1 MKALALVAAG
11 AFLRMVDD
19 QKDLDYDRL
28 HNPTRPLVQGRITH
42 AELRMAMALTSAVAL
57 VLAAAVSLP
66 AAAVLAAALGYGLAL
81 WWMELHVSWVRD
93 NPIVNLAV
101 VCPAQFLVTGFV
113 MVGQPGVGDASWGRL
128 LAVPVVFTSAFL
140 HLEFARKTCRT
151 GAGDPHSY
159 SQLIGASASAKTAWA
174 FGMLAVLL
182 ELSVTAPWRWAEHWW
197 PVAWLPLAAGILPCV
212 SAWIFLGGGAD
223 RHPQVGQRFSSSFSI
238 SPSSARVSYTARK
251 GIVRIL
257 IPLVGSRGDVQP
269 GVALGLEL
277 ERRGISSR
285 VWPPRS
291 RPLRSSRRSWSE
303 FMRTLSTRTP
313 RVDVDTGIVA
323 AGRLQAVI
331 GSRDYSIDIA
341 EDEGPGGQDRE
352 AVRSVVPEIDVGG
365 DHREAGGA
373 GAALRR
379 RSTSGRDG
387 F

>member
-1 MKALALVAAG
+1 MTVSERTGGIRAFLVERYLPVYPIYLTLWVVAVESMTAVVTDSAGPWRPTWDTALKALALVAAG

-42 AELRMAMALTSAVAL
+42 AELRMAMALTAAVAL

-113 MVGQPGVGDASWGRL
+113 MVGQPGVDDASWGRL

-159 SQLIGASASAKTAWA
+159 SQRIGASASAKTAWA

-197 PVAWLPLAAGILPCV
+197 PVAWVPLAAGILPCV

-223 RHPQVGQRFSSSFSI
+223 RHPRSWPTVFVVAFYLAIVGQ
-238 SPSSARVSYTARK
+238 
-251 GIVRIL
+251 G
-257 IPLVGSRGDVQP
+257 LVYR
-269 GVALGLEL
+269 
-277 ERRGISSR
+277 
-285 VWPPRS
+285 
-291 RPLRSSRRSWSE
+291 
-303 FMRTLSTRTP
+303 
-313 RVDVDTGIVA
+313 
-323 AGRLQAVI
+323 
-331 GSRDYSIDIA
+331 
-341 EDEGPGGQDRE
+341 
-352 AVRSVVPEIDVGG
+352 
-365 DHREAGGA
+365 
-373 GAALRR
+373 
-379 RSTSGRDG
+379 
-387 F
+387 